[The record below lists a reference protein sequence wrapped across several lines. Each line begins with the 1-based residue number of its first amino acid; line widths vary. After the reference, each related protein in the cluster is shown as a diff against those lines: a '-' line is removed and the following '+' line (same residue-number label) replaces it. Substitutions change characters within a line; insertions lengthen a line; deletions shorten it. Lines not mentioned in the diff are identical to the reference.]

1 MEPGY
6 SGTINASI
14 LNFGESTENDVLVQL
29 FANGTLVNATKIDFL
44 ASGDLTTLSFIW
56 NPVNEGLYNITFYIN
71 PVPEEVILNNA
82 LWKCVY
88 VGHPVKAV
96 VLHSAGNIYGEI
108 ITNWQVLSSDW
119 YEFGGTMIYIDYKTL
134 NKDDITYE
142 DINATGADVLIIS
155 CAYDP
160 SLGWE
165 FTDQEIEA
173 IKRYVF
179 EGHGLIAT
187 AGTFYRY
194 VPNNNKL
201 LPLFGINE
209 TANWD
214 ATWTDLLHIED
225 PSYTLFKNVP
235 NPLVFPAVGTCVP
248 MDGMWDSNE
257 LVDGNYVARGHYK
270 ESAIVVRRGLVYIS
284 PWLEVIPSYYKH
296 HLQLL
301 YNAIVWSRYQKPEH
315 DLAVSLD
322 SPKYLQP
329 GETVMLNASVSNMG
343 LSNETNVELSLLID
357 GALVNSTKIQQLSVG
372 ESYMLTY
379 NWTPVEE
386 KTCNLTAYAPP
397 VVGEDTVLNNIVTR
411 LVRVRWIK
419 GSVLFEQTHWTDD
432 ITMYSVWVSKLVEGG
447 YIVETHTSGSV
458 TYEVLENYDVFI
470 IPQAYMQYSSEELL
484 AIKSFVLNGG
494 GLIVIGDDYPSVYT
508 SLTQFAGI
516 TWNWEFYGWSGQ
528 TSDITQHPITEGVKS
543 AYFGAPISQLNVEQ
557 PAVDIIRGGFRG
569 NVEAMLAVSE
579 VDFGRVIAI
588 ADEQTVTD
596 GYIGYADN
604 MQLAVNMVNWL
615 VHRYEHDV
623 AVTVNA
629 PTFVEPGVETSLNVT
644 LRNKGLS
651 VEKQVQLE
659 LFIDGSLVD
668 SVLIDELS
676 VGEAYTHIH
685 YWNPVVE
692 GVYNIT
698 AYALSVENE
707 TFTLNNEATKFV
719 KVTHPLIRPVEGE
732 YANYALYDGSSGN
745 VSGFLNFTY
754 LHYISSYQ
762 MNITVWMRS
771 SDFTWSG
778 WMVVNIFT
786 REVEW
791 DSGIGWSGMWYPGW
805 IETNVTVGSQ
815 ISLLWGNGTVVDNE
829 VINVNGR
836 FIDCWEITLDYYGY
850 EYTFLYDKFTGLWIS
865 MNVLSTYGTA
875 YLTLVSTN
883 VPIGSP
889 YDHDLA
895 VTLDAPR
902 KFPLNESAII
912 NATIYNV
919 GLSTEENVT
928 LQLTVNETV
937 VANVTIAEF
946 QPNSFNNISYVW
958 SPSAEGNYFITAHA
972 LPVYDENNTANN
984 IVTKQV
990 KVYSAKG
997 FILFD
1002 QTHGTDV
1009 VEKCYSIWASGLID
1023 RGYVISYHVSG
1034 KITPQLLKGYNVLV
1048 IPQARVHY
1056 YNDELS
1062 AIQGFVLNGGS
1073 LLVIGDDDTDIGQE
1087 LTSFASITW
1096 SIRGQGGYTS
1106 DIMPHPVTRGVN
1118 LAYFGDPQAYLYVSS
1133 QAVGLIRDSGG
1144 HVMLAVSIVG
1154 AGKVLVIADEDS
1166 IVDWCIGEADNNIL
1180 ANNAVDWLVTRAVHD
1195 VALTALSISKERA
1208 YIGEAVEI
1216 NVSVS
1221 NEGEAPETFNVTVY
1235 CEAGESNAIGVQT
1248 IQNLHPNESVILKFT
1263 WNTAT
1268 FQGANYTMRAVADA
1282 VPGEV
1287 DLYDNE
1293 YLGGRIL
1300 VTVIGDVNGDG
1311 EVGLKD
1317 LVAMSMAYY
1326 STPADPNWNEYADL
1340 AQPKGIITLTDL
1352 VTLALYYGR
1361 SIP

>member
-1 MEPGY
+1 
-6 SGTINASI
+6 
-14 LNFGESTENDVLVQL
+14 
-29 FANGTLVNATKIDFL
+29 
-44 ASGDLTTLSFIW
+44 
-56 NPVNEGLYNITFYIN
+56 LYNITFYIN
-71 PVPEEVILNNA
+71 PLPGEIVLNNA
-82 LWKCVY
+82 LWKYVY

-96 VLHSAGNIYGEI
+96 VLHSAGNIYGNI
-108 ITNWQVLSSDW
+108 ITNWQVLSSNW

-155 CAYDP
+155 CAYD
-160 SLGWE
+160 SRLGWE

-173 IKRYVF
+173 TKRYVF

-209 TANWD
+209 TINWD
-214 ATWTDLLHIED
+214 VTWTDLLHIED
-225 PSYTLFKNVP
+225 PSHPLFRYVP

-248 MDGMWDSNE
+248 MDRMWDNNE

-284 PWLEVIPSYYKH
+284 PWLEIIPSYYRH

-315 DLAVSLD
+315 DLVVSLD

-343 LSNETNVELSLLID
+343 LSNETDVELSLLID
-357 GALVNSTKIQQLSVG
+357 GTVVNSTKIQQLTVG
-372 ESYMLTY
+372 ESYTLTY
-379 NWTPVEE
+379 RWTPMEE
-386 KTCNLTAYAPP
+386 KTYNLTAYTPP
-397 VVGEDTVLNNIVTR
+397 VVGEDTILNNIVTR
-411 LVRVRWIK
+411 LVKVRWIK
-419 GSVLFEQTHWTDD
+419 GKVLFEQTHWTDN
-432 ITMYSVWVSKLVEGG
+432 INMYSIWVSKLVENG
-447 YIVETHTSGSV
+447 YIVESHISGSV
-458 TYEVLENYDVFI
+458 TYGVLKNYDVFI
-470 IPQAYMQYSSEELL
+470 IPQACMQYSSEELL
-484 AIKSFVLNGG
+484 AIENFVLNGG

-516 TWNWEFYGWSGQ
+516 TWSREFYGWSGF
-528 TSDITQHPITEGVKS
+528 TSDITQHPVTDGVKS
-543 AYFGAPISQLNVEQ
+543 AYFGGPISQLNVKQ
-557 PAVDIIRGGFRG
+557 PALDIIRGGFKG
-569 NVEAMLAVSE
+569 NIEVMLAVSE
-579 VDFGRVIAI
+579 VDSGRVIAI
-588 ADEQTVTD
+588 ADEQTVAD

-604 MQLAVNMVNWL
+604 MKLAINMVNWL
-615 VHRYEHDV
+615 VHKYEHDI
-623 AVTVNA
+623 AVGLNVVS
-629 PTFVEPGVETSLNVT
+629 FVEPGVETSLNVT
-644 LRNKGLS
+644 LRNRGLS

-659 LFIDGSLVD
+659 LFINGSLVD

-676 VGEAYTHIH
+676 VGEAYTHI
-685 YWNPVVE
+685 YCWNPVIE
-692 GVYNIT
+692 GIYNIT
-698 AYALSVENE
+698 AYALPVENE
-707 TFTLNNEATKFV
+707 TFTLNNKATKFV
-719 KVTHPLIRPVEGE
+719 RVAHPLIRPVEGE
-732 YANYALYDGSSGN
+732 YANYAFYGGPRGN

-762 MNITVWMRS
+762 INITVWLCSR
-771 SDFTWSG
+771 DFRLRG
-778 WMVVNIFT
+778 WIVVNIFT
-786 REVEW
+786 RKIEW

-805 IETNVTVGSQ
+805 IERNVTVGSQ
-815 ISLLWGNGTVVDNE
+815 INLLWGNGTVVDNE
-829 VINVNGR
+829 VIDVNGR
-836 FIDCWEITLDYYGY
+836 FVDCWEIMLYYYGY

-865 MNVLSTYGTA
+865 MNVSGSA
-875 YLTLVSTN
+875 YLKLVSTN

-895 VTLDAPR
+895 VTLDVPR
-902 KFPLNESAII
+902 KVPLNGSGVI

-919 GLSTEENVT
+919 GLSSVENVT
-928 LQLTVNETV
+928 LQLMINETV
-937 VANVTIAEF
+937 VTSLTIAEF
-946 QPNSFNNISYVW
+946 QPNSFSNISYVW
-958 SPSAEGNYFITAHA
+958 SPSMEGSYLITAYA
-972 LPVYDENNTANN
+972 SPVYDEVNTANN
-984 IVTKQV
+984 LVTKRV
-990 KVYSAKG
+990 KVYSVKG

-1009 VEKCYSIWASGLID
+1009 VEKCYSTWVSSLID
-1023 RGYVISYHVSG
+1023 RGYVINYHVSG

-1056 YNDELS
+1056 YNDELY
-1062 AIQGFVLNGGS
+1062 AIQSFVLNGGS
-1073 LLVIGDDDTDIGQE
+1073 LLVIGDDDTDIGYE
-1087 LTSFASITW
+1087 LTSFASIMW

-1106 DIMPHPVTRGVN
+1106 DITPHPVTRGVG

-1133 QAVGLIRDSGG
+1133 PAVGLIRDSGG

-1166 IVDWCIGEADNNIL
+1166 IADWCIGEADNYIL
-1180 ANNAVDWLVTRAVHD
+1180 ANNAVDWLVTKAVRD
-1195 VALTALSISKERA
+1195 VALTAMSISRKRV
-1208 YIGEAVEI
+1208 YIGEVVEI
-1216 NVSVS
+1216 NVSVL
-1221 NEGEAPETFNVTVY
+1221 NEGEAPETFNVTIY

-1248 IQNLHPNESVILKFT
+1248 IQNLPPNQSVILRFT

-1268 FQGANYTMRAVADA
+1268 FQGANYTVRAVADA
-1282 VPGEV
+1282 VPGEA
-1287 DLYDNE
+1287 DLHDNE

-1300 VTVIGDVNGDG
+1300 VTIIGDVNGDG

-1340 AQPKGIITLTDL
+1340 AQPKGIISLTDL

-1361 SIP
+1361 SIFKNKC